1 MLRKIN
7 ESKGNVNDSIA
18 QLEAEL
24 APLKQQRQELLAIIK
39 AMQINISDI
48 ENS

>member
-7 ESKGNVNDSIA
+7 ESKGNVSESIA

-24 APLKQQRQELLAIIK
+24 APLKQQRMELITIVK
-39 AMQINISDI
+39 AMQINTQD
-48 ENS
+48 NAT

>member
-7 ESKGNVNDSIA
+7 ESKGTVSESIA

-24 APLKQQRQELLAIIK
+24 TPLKRQRQELLAIIK
-39 AMQINISDI
+39 AMQINVSD
-48 ENS
+48 NN